1 MLVDEDGAGKSK
13 ILAGSSSTNNLF
25 ISWLS
30 NVTFGSRLGSHPG
43 PFVWSLDKKS
53 ETKKNLNSN

>member
-53 ETKKNLNSN
+53 ERKKI